1 MKNDANSSEK
11 KHTGEKQDSEK
22 GTIANHRE
30 VKMAEK
36 LEKRTITQFFTSTTS
51 TQNKN
56 NPAE

>member
-1 MKNDANSSEK
+1 MKDDANSSEK

-51 TQNKN
+51 TQN
-56 NPAE
+56 